1 MMRVLLISAN
11 REDINM
17 PTLPMGLGCVAAAAQ
32 RAGHDVKFLDLM
44 SLDDYQQALEN
55 RITAFDPELIGVS
68 VRNIDDQVMKST
80 HFMLDQAKEVIE
92 LCRRLSQAP
101 IVLGGAGYSIF
112 PQSALEY
119 LGADMGI
126 QGEGEIAFPA
136 LLSQIEEKKNLAA
149 VPGLYLPGRG
159 LRAERRFVK
168 NLDAVAFPD
177 PSLLMPPGRPNQQ
190 FWLPFQTRRG
200 CPLNCSYCS
209 TSTIEGH
216 IIRKRSPE
224 AAIQEL
230 AGWVKAGFSQV
241 YFVDNTFNLPQ
252 PYAIDL
258 CRQIAAAGLDVR
270 WRCIVYPGRV
280 SRPLVE
286 AMAAAG
292 CKEISLGFESGHHMM
307 LRDMNKRFTPREIRR
322 ASEMFADAGIR
333 RMGFL
338 LLGGPGETRETVAE
352 SFDFVESLNLDV
364 LKITVGIRIYP
375 YTKLAG
381 IAVKEGRIAP
391 DDDLLRPRFYCV
403 KDLEEWLMQT
413 VAERAAN
420 YPNWIR

>member
-1 MMRVLLISAN
+1 MRVLLISAN

-32 RAGHDVKFLDLM
+32 RAGHEVAFLDLM
-44 SLDDYQQALEN
+44 SVEEYQRALKN
-55 RITAFDPELIGVS
+55 RVAAFDPEVIGIS
-68 VRNIDDQVMKST
+68 VRNIDDQAMGST
-80 HFMLDQAKEVIE
+80 NFMLDQAGDVIG
-92 LCRRLSQAP
+92 LCRQLSQAP

-136 LLSQIEEKKNLAA
+136 LLSQIEEKKDLSNI
-149 VPGLYLPGRG
+149 PGLYLPGHG
-159 LRAERRFVK
+159 QQAGRRFVK
-168 NLDAVAFPD
+168 NLDTIALPE
-177 PSLLMPPGRPNQQ
+177 PSLMTSADRQKQ
-190 FWLPFQTRRG
+190 HYWLPFQTRRG

-216 IIRKRSPE
+216 LIRKRSP
-224 AAIQEL
+224 AAAVQEL
-230 AGWVKAGFSQV
+230 SGWVNAGFSQV
-241 YFVDNTFNLPQ
+241 FFVDNTFNLPQ
-252 PYAIDL
+252 PYAIEL
-258 CRQIAAAGLDVR
+258 CRQMAGAGLDVR

-280 SRPLVE
+280 ARPLVD

-292 CKEISLGFESGHHMM
+292 CTEVSLGFESGHHMM
-307 LRDMNKRFTPREIRR
+307 LRDMNKRFAPRDVRR
-322 ASEMFADAGIR
+322 ASDMFADAGIR

-338 LLGGPGETRETVAE
+338 MLGGPGETRETVAE
-352 SFDFVESLNLDV
+352 SFDFVESLNLDA

-381 IAVKEGRIAP
+381 IAVEEGRIAA
-391 DDDLLRPRFYCV
+391 DDNLLQPRFYCV
-403 KDLEEWLMQT
+403 EDLEEWLMQT
-413 VAERAAN
+413 VAERAEN
-420 YPNWIR
+420 HPNWFR